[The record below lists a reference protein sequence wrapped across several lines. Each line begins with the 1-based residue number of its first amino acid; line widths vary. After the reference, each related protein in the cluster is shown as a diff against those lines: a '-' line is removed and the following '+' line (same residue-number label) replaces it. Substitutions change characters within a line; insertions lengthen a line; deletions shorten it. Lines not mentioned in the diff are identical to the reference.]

1 MIEFEAPKPIAQLN
15 FALKTV
21 AENMMRPV
29 SRYFDEHEHE
39 IPWDYINFMH
49 MAMRITGAGSL
60 APPEKKKE
68 SIEPEKKR
76 PPIGYQSLAFMLE
89 TLSWGDVG
97 MYLVTPGG
105 GLGAAA
111 VESTG
116 TLEQKQK
123 FLARFREE
131 KPTFAAMAMTESQ
144 AGSDT
149 SAIRTTAVL
158 DRTTNEWVLNGEK
171 IFVTAGHKAL
181 CESNGF
187 VVVWA
192 TIDPKAGRAGMRPFV
207 VEAHSPGVQ
216 VTKLEHKMG
225 IRASD
230 TASIV
235 LQDCRVPFENILGS
249 PEVQAVST
257 TGFKGAMATFD
268 ATRPLCCNG
277 NGWRAPRWSC
287 SRDARTHGV
296 TIRYGLPRQK
306 MTNIERDVIDME
318 VMLRSAWLLI
328 IKAVWM
334 ADNHKHN
341 PLEASMSKLRA
352 GDVVTRITQKAV
364 EIMGPLGYSRD
375 FLLEKWFRDAKITE
389 IYEGT
394 GQINRLIV
402 ARNVLGYSGKNYA
415 GLSFQSRVHPVPQTA
430 PQKTFIGNV
439 LQVYQGTALNIFVTL
454 VITVGCRAV
463 PCPLRFTRD
472 TGCPHD
478 GELGYSGVAPSPG
491 THSAQA

>member
-1 MIEFEAPKPIAQLN
+1 MIEFEPPKPIVQQS

-49 MAMRITGAGSL
+49 MAMRSTGAGSL
-60 APPEKKKE
+60 APRENKKPEGD
-68 SIEPEKKR
+68 EPKR
-76 PPIGYQSLAFMLE
+76 PPIGYQSLSFMLE
-89 TLSWGDVG
+89 TLAWGDVG

-111 VESTG
+111 VEATG
-116 TLEQKQK
+116 TPEQKQK

-149 SAIRTTAVL
+149 AAIRTTAAL
-158 DRTTNEWVLNGEK
+158 DRATNEWVLNGEK
-171 IFVTAGHKAL
+171 IFVTAGQKAL
-181 CESNGF
+181 CESDGF

-192 TIDPKAGRAGMRPFV
+192 TIDPTAGRAGMRPFV
-207 VEAHSPGVQ
+207 VEAHTPGVQ
-216 VTKLEHKMG
+216 VTKLEHKLG

-230 TASIV
+230 TAVIV
-235 LQDCRVPFENILGS
+235 LQDCRVPFGNILGS
-249 PEVQAVST
+249 PEVQTVAT

-268 ATRPLCCNG
+268 ATRPLVAATG
-277 NGWRAPRWSC
+277 IGVARA
-287 SRDARTHGV
+287 ALELLKEMLAQQGV

-306 MTNIERDVIDME
+306 MTSIEREVVDME
-318 VMLRSAWLLI
+318 VMLRSAWLLV

-334 ADNHKHN
+334 ADNKLHN

-375 FLLEKWFRDAKITE
+375 HLLEKWFRDAKITD

-394 GQINRLIV
+394 GQVNRLVV
-402 ARNVLGYSGKNYA
+402 ARSILNYSG
-415 GLSFQSRVHPVPQTA
+415 RE
-430 PQKTFIGNV
+430 
-439 LQVYQGTALNIFVTL
+439 
-454 VITVGCRAV
+454 
-463 PCPLRFTRD
+463 LR
-472 TGCPHD
+472 
-478 GELGYSGVAPSPG
+478 
-491 THSAQA
+491 